1 MLTDKDIKKLIKA
14 QKEVFPTAEMVKRS
28 FDSVDKNFEENRQEH
43 KKMNKRLSHI
53 ELLLSIKY
61 QRRIEIL
68 EKKVKR
74 VDPIRSFCINQC
86 L

>member
-1 MLTDKDIKKLIKA
+1 MKNVNSKNKVTLNNLA
-14 QKEVFPTAEMVKRS
+14 GMVKRG

-43 KKMNKRLSHI
+43 KKINKRFDNI

-68 EKKVKR
+68 EKKVKK
-74 VDPIRSFCINQC
+74 VEE
-86 L
+86 LLAMK

>member
-1 MLTDKDIKKLIKA
+1 MKNSNPKNKVTLDSLA
-14 QKEVFPTAEMVKRS
+14 GMVKKG
-28 FDSVDKNFEENRQEH
+28 FDSVDKNFEENRQGH
-43 KKMNKRLSHI
+43 KKMNKRLDNI

-74 VDPIRSFCINQC
+74 VEELLAVR
-86 L
+86 